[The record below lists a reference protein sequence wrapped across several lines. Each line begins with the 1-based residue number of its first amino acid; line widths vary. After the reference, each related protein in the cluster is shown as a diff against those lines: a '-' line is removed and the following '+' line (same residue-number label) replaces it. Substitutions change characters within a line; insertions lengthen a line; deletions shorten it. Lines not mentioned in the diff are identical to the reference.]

1 MIALLRGEEKLEGE
15 LASEHTR
22 GNALRQEAEHLRR
35 KKEKADLSV
44 ASAEAGLREKEE
56 SLSRERDARV
66 ELEGR

>member
-1 MIALLRGEEKLEGE
+1 MRCCEVKRRE

-22 GNALRQEAEHLRR
+22 SNALRQEAEHLRR

>member
-22 GNALRQEAEHLRR
+22 SNALRQEAEHLRR

-66 ELEGR
+66 ELEAR

>member
-1 MIALLRGEEKLEGE
+1 MRGEDKLEGE

-22 GNALRQEAEHLRR
+22 SNALRQEAEHLRR

-44 ASAEAGLREKEE
+44 ASAETGLREKEE

-66 ELEGR
+66 ELKGR